1 MQVIEGSMWN
11 KVWLKFKEWTI
22 RSVSLLIFWQGDKRH
37 FSGGQKQR
45 AKILRYKRGS
55 LCNYEELFLNTVF
68 YLWRGVGRGLPCRKG
83 LELPYGECDKE

>member
-37 FSGGQKQR
+37 FPGTETKGKDSKLQKR
-45 AKILRYKRGS
+45 ER
-55 LCNYEELFLNTVF
+55 V
-68 YLWRGVGRGLPCRKG
+68 
-83 LELPYGECDKE
+83 